1 MREIA
6 LNNTV
11 KGDSQILSE
20 KQSIDRSKMDS
31 LTQKE
36 LHRTLGRET
45 TNLHRT
51 EVFILIANLVERS
64 GTRDISSGILFKF

>member
-6 LNNTV
+6 LNSTV
-11 KGDSQILSE
+11 KGDSQILNE

-36 LHRTLGRET
+36 LHRTL
-45 TNLHRT
+45 
-51 EVFILIANLVERS
+51 
-64 GTRDISSGILFKF
+64 

>member
-6 LNNTV
+6 LNCTV
-11 KGDSQILSE
+11 KGDSQIPNEERSL
-20 KQSIDRSKMDS
+20 DRWKTGS

-51 EVFILIANLVERS
+51 EVFILIMNLVERS
-64 GTRDISSGILFKF
+64 GTREI

>member
-1 MREIA
+1 MREIV

-11 KGDSQILSE
+11 KGDSQIPSE
-20 KQSIDRSKMDS
+20 KSNIDRSKRGS

-51 EVFILIANLVERS
+51 EGFILITNLVERS
-64 GTRDISSGILFKF
+64 GTREI

>member
-20 KQSIDRSKMDS
+20 KQSIDRSKKD
-31 LTQKE
+31 
-36 LHRTLGRET
+36 R
-45 TNLHRT
+45 
-51 EVFILIANLVERS
+51 
-64 GTRDISSGILFKF
+64 